1 VFNIVILR
9 TWFGTRFHDSLI
21 SFRKRIDH
29 RCHLVSED
37 VAPYAPLLGRF
48 LVNVVACAVVRGTL
62 NDGFVNLVFDFDGEQ
77 HAS

>member
-1 VFNIVILR
+1 MFNIVILR
-9 TWFGTRFHDSLI
+9 TWFETGFHDSLI

-37 VAPYAPLLGRF
+37 VAPYTPLLERF
-48 LVNVVACAVVRGTL
+48 LVNVFACAVVRATF